1 MKRQEKWKEKGYTQE
16 QIENHLRFERHKSKQ
31 ARERRIKNNEKNQE
45 LINTIKKDLL
55 GITFDIGNR
64 QIEVLKISPS
74 TDGVGFWYKYRTT
87 FKDGSSGD
95 FRQFYD
101 FEGYKY
107 EDFIDW
113 LKCG

>member
-1 MKRQEKWKEKGYTQE
+1 MNRQEYWKEKGYTQE
-16 QIENHLRFERHKSKQ
+16 QIENHLRFERHKSKLS
-31 ARERRIKNNEKNQE
+31 RERRIKNNEKNQE

-55 GITFDIGNR
+55 GITFDTGNR

-74 TDGVGFWYKYRTT
+74 TDGVGFWYKYKTT
-87 FKDGSSGD
+87 FSDGSSGE

-101 FEGYKY
+101 FDGYKY

-113 LKCG
+113 LRCG